1 MVVVPGSRSEP
12 VPAGSLGS
20 LARPVVLVIE
30 GQPLFRAAL
39 SRLLSGPPIMAHVQ
53 VVNDSKSGLDMARLG
68 GIHLAFCDIGTWP
81 ISAIELAKE
90 LSALEPPIPLI
101 LLGDREDEEGMAVA
115 LQGKVAGLFTKDCPL
130 EEFLS
135 GVRAVLSGHR
145 VVGANLMG
153 QMLDRLATKTQETR
167 RTGGS
172 LSPTELAILGQIG
185 QARSISY
192 IATSRG
198 ISPKT
203 VRNHLASIYRK
214 LDLRSRTEAMLYA
227 ARMGL
232 KAD

>member
-1 MVVVPGSRSEP
+1 MVVVPGSRAEP
-12 VPAGSLGS
+12 TAAVGLGPS
-20 LARPVVLVIE
+20 ARPVVLVIE
-30 GQPLFRAAL
+30 RQPLFRAAL
-39 SRLLSGPPIMAHVQ
+39 SRLLSAPPIMAHVQ
-53 VVNDSKSGLDMARLG
+53 VVNDSKSGLEVAKLG

-81 ISAIELAKE
+81 ITAVDLAKE
-90 LSALEPPIPLI
+90 LSALEPAVPLI
-101 LLGDREDEEGMAVA
+101 LLGDREEEEGMAVA
-115 LQGKVAGLFTKDCPL
+115 LQGRVAGLFTKDCPL
-130 EEFLS
+130 DEFLA

-153 QMLDRLATKTQETR
+153 HMLDRLATQAQETR
-167 RTGGS
+167 RSGGS
-172 LSPTELAILGQIG
+172 LSPTELAILAHVG

-192 IATSRG
+192 IAVSRG

-214 LDLRSRTEAMLYA
+214 LDLRSRTEAMLCA